1 MNEAGAIVSLG
12 LSCSNSDGRTH
23 NGHGPIL
30 QFAPQARLHAGRPER
45 CFDRESVAGAK

>member
-1 MNEAGAIVSLG
+1 MKPERSYRSAHHAATAMAARATGTDL
-12 LSCSNSDGRTH
+12 
-23 NGHGPIL
+23 IL